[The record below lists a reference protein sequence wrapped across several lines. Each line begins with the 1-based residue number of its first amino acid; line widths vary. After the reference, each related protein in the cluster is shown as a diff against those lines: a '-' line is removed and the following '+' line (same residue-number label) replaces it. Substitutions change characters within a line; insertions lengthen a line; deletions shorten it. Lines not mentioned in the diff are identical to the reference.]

1 MRRAGLP
8 PVGAAGATVGVAI
21 GDHVGGLVNFMSQPE
36 QPGRWMGFTRLRGM
50 GEPGLSAVDRSGRGL
65 SAEGLKRGD
74 QYVLRPRSRVVLG
87 LALSVCGALL
97 CAVELAERDR
107 SDLLVT
113 ALLAGPLS
121 GLVMWLGLAAGPL
134 ASLTVTCDGLRVRN
148 PFTRVD
154 IPWCDLAGA
163 TVGQVGL
170 RLRYGTRETAVFVA
184 QVANRDALKSQDD
197 RPIDRLASTLLSIRD
212 RLYESAPR
220 RWEDDGMKAVRR
232 LNAPP
237 VALLCFLLFN
247 VAVIGSL
254 QL

>member
-97 CAVELAERDR
+97 CAVELVRAREGRRFFEASEGIGAKVAGAMMRRGVIARAMPQGDILGFAPPLCLTEAEADTIVG
-107 SDLLVT
+107 VT
-113 ALLAGPLS
+113 AEALAEVCG
-121 GLVMWLGLAAGPL
+121 G
-134 ASLTVTCDGLRVRN
+134 
-148 PFTRVD
+148 
-154 IPWCDLAGA
+154 
-163 TVGQVGL
+163 
-170 RLRYGTRETAVFVA
+170 
-184 QVANRDALKSQDD
+184 
-197 RPIDRLASTLLSIRD
+197 
-212 RLYESAPR
+212 
-220 RWEDDGMKAVRR
+220 
-232 LNAPP
+232 
-237 VALLCFLLFN
+237 
-247 VAVIGSL
+247 
-254 QL
+254 